1 MDPFYSDGSQGV
13 SLMHSSSSPRK
24 SEKKKKC
31 CCDCESRSI
40 QTYIMII
47 ANAFFLLAGILLIV
61 VGCLSLAHRDY
72 YGNFLSGATYGF
84 VTWTLVFVGVF
95 VVIVSLF
102 GLYAAFKEG
111 KLLLKIYAVLVG
123 VVIAIE
129 LSVVIVALVY
139 RGKTYRKLESHF
151 NSTIVNQYGSNGD
164 VTKALD
170 QLHQD
175 HQCCGVNSFMDWQYS
190 SWVQN
195 QNRGKS
201 ADDGDEMFVHVPD
214 SCCKTVLDN
223 CGTMSHPNN
232 LHNQG
237 CFKQVADFFA
247 RNLLV
252 LSLCAICVI
261 LLQVMALVSA
271 LVLLKR
277 VRKQVVWQWY

>member
-111 KLLLKIYAVLVG
+111 KLLLKVRIN
-123 VVIAIE
+123 
-129 LSVVIVALVY
+129 
-139 RGKTYRKLESHF
+139 RKTTASIRAKP
-151 NSTIVNQYGSNGD
+151 
-164 VTKALD
+164 
-170 QLHQD
+170 
-175 HQCCGVNSFMDWQYS
+175 
-190 SWVQN
+190 
-195 QNRGKS
+195 R
-201 ADDGDEMFVHVPD
+201 MFL
-214 SCCKTVLDN
+214 TAY
-223 CGTMSHPNN
+223 
-232 LHNQG
+232 Q
-237 CFKQVADFFA
+237 
-247 RNLLV
+247 
-252 LSLCAICVI
+252 
-261 LLQVMALVSA
+261 LVSTS
-271 LVLLKR
+271 LTLMK
-277 VRKQVVWQWY
+277 Y